1 MAKKSKKPNP
11 YYTTPMEPTEERFAS
26 LLEAVDREEQQ
37 VGKEVQDLKT
47 QTQALNVNLRQMRE
61 GRSLLLD
68 DLEKFRAGCLQPSLP
83 FGNAAEEDQA
93 GSGWEPDP
101 DVEAGDLGGEVEK

>member
-1 MAKKSKKPNP
+1 MAKKSKAPNR
-11 YYTTPMEPTEERFAS
+11 YYTQPVDVTEEGLVAI
-26 LLEAVDREEQQ
+26 LESIDREEQQ

-47 QTQALNVNLRQMRE
+47 STQKLNADLRQMRE

-68 DLEKFRAGCLQPSLP
+68 DLEKFRAGCLQPRLP

-93 GSGWEPDP
+93 GGDWEPDP
-101 DVEAGDLGGEVEK
+101 DVEAGDLGGEVSS